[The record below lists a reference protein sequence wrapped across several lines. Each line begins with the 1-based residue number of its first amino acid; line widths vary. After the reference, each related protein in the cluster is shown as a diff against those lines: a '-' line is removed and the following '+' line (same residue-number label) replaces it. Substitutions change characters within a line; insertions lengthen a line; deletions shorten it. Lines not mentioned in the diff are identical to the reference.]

1 MYNVDRILAAT
12 QAPFMDYEP
21 MKSAELDALNA
32 TYEGAIS
39 KVFIPQITNDDGK
52 LWVEVHIQTKHRLRV
67 KYYTVR
73 AAINEFSGY
82 LDFVNRH
89 RYSAWLSNEAFRR
102 IEQSIMIKA
111 RTHLKIGDICELHSD
126 LPLILKF
133 VVVTGFKFVVGRTCV
148 FNEEDTHPFINVAHI
163 DPRDDELTHFD
174 RTTGAE
180 FNLSNPRG
188 TVSTHDLI
196 KIAAKGELGYL
207 RASRQYWKLRAE
219 SLIVSVTNF
228 RTAFQSSMKQIF
240 TAIGHRIRGRL
251 TKRNESKIFS
261 DGYVLPNIMMETTL
275 NSKFKD
281 ITGDDP
287 KVRGESTFN
296 FFTPEQ
302 AALIYSDNNLSRDYN
317 EDGKELDA
325 ATDNIDDVDYTMSVS
340 GVLHRFVANESGRLY
355 IRFNVIRQVA
365 GTDDVFGV
373 TEAWKSIEKRYK

>member
-1 MYNVDRILAAT
+1 MAWTQKYVQIIQSQKRKSIRYLQCAAWFRFIL
-12 QAPFMDYEP
+12 
-21 MKSAELDALNA
+21 L
-32 TYEGAIS
+32 
-39 KVFIPQITNDDGK
+39 FI
-52 LWVEVHIQTKHRLRV
+52 LLL
-67 KYYTVR
+67 
-73 AAINEFSGY
+73 F
-82 LDFVNRH
+82 
-89 RYSAWLSNEAFRR
+89 
-102 IEQSIMIKA
+102 
-111 RTHLKIGDICELHSD
+111 
-126 LPLILKF
+126 
-133 VVVTGFKFVVGRTCV
+133 
-148 FNEEDTHPFINVAHI
+148 
-163 DPRDDELTHFD
+163 
-174 RTTGAE
+174 
-180 FNLSNPRG
+180 
-188 TVSTHDLI
+188 
-196 KIAAKGELGYL
+196 
-207 RASRQYWKLRAE
+207 
-219 SLIVSVTNF
+219 LIVCLLCF
-228 RTAFQSSMKQIF
+228 L
-240 TAIGHRIRGRL
+240 IGHRIRGRL